1 MLKTQ
6 GLALCL
12 KQVVYVKKKK
22 KKITIPKHGDF
33 SYFHQFN
40 TGGKVQAFAR

>member
-12 KQVVYVKKKK
+12 KQVAYVKK

-33 SYFHQFN
+33 NYFHQFN

>member
-1 MLKTQ
+1 MLSTQ
-6 GLALCL
+6 GSALCT
-12 KQVVYVKKKK
+12 KKRAYVKK